1 MRLVGPRHSHSACP
15 PDEGMFCRF
24 MTRGSA
30 FIVRGTGLWVE
41 AEETCSGCAWCSCP
55 EEGQGRERK
64 TPGASR
70 PRVGPEASREQGEM
84 SPAEVES

>member
-1 MRLVGPRHSHSACP
+1 MLYGSECKELMWIIQQHSEFRA
-15 PDEGMFCRF
+15 R
-24 MTRGSA
+24 A
-30 FIVRGTGLWVE
+30 IIVRGTGLWVE
-41 AEETCSGCAWCSCP
+41 AEETCSGRAWCSCP